1 MSDHAA
7 IYIADP
13 SILDSRLF
21 DQIDGILSYEGLS
34 EGDSATGF
42 RLMLEAG
49 QVRMN
54 FMPQEQ
60 VAKHL
65 EGFAGYAETVITDKD
80 LLLYTRSRIYYVRLV
95 CGCVITPGFD
105 DDGKIEEFLF
115 QFNCAVNGLLFFADT
130 IFDYDGE
137 SLGGNITTAS

>member
-1 MSDHAA
+1 MSDYAA
-7 IYIADP
+7 LYIADP
-13 SILDSRLF
+13 SILGPRLF
-21 DQIDGILSYEGLS
+21 DQIDCILSYERLL

-42 RLMLEAG
+42 RLTLEAG
-49 QVRMN
+49 QVTIN

-60 VAKHL
+60 VPKHL

-105 DDGKIEEFLF
+105 DDDKIQEFLF
-115 QFNCAVNGLLFFADT
+115 QFNCAVNGLLFFSDT